1 MSYGTKD
8 IGGDLSVGR
17 NLTAG
22 GNVTARGNARVGHN
36 LRVDGWLEAPNIVG
50 PLKGLYATAESL
62 RGAYPEP
69 RPGWYALVGGT
80 LPAAV
85 YRADRDER
93 GKTVWAATGETGGE
107 FVLYPDRIERE
118 VGELRDD
125 VRGLEGRLLTGAAF
139 ASEETYGTLSLTRP
153 DGTAGASVTIPG
165 MTEGKAGLMT
175 PTRLAAI
182 RSEMTQT
189 AIDALLGVSYET
201 FDDHGTLWLTM
212 PSGNRKGVGIPGMTE
227 GKAGLLTPARL
238 ESLRSEMRTAT
249 ADSVTGIEVEQLD
262 TFARIWSTTQGGRR
276 SIATLLTAM
285 DGETAGL
292 YSPTRH
298 RQVLGLIEKASADG
312 LARDSEAVTFTSE
325 ETYGRVWIKRADGT
339 LASAVVPG
347 MTDGK
352 AGLMTPTRL
361 AALRS
366 EIAQT
371 TTDAIASG
379 TYEAFEAHGTIWLTL
394 PSGNRKGIGIPGM
407 SEGKAGLLTPARL
420 EAIRA
425 EIREASGPL
434 ATRLSALEGLIGAD
448 SDGRINRFNE
458 IVSFLAGVEDTET
471 LEGILTG
478 IATQAAAKAD
488 KTTTDRA
495 LADLRTLVTE
505 AEERL
510 SRENAELRSENAELR
525 ERLAATDGRLEE
537 LAETLQARIGRNE
550 TAIELT
556 ATEAATD
563 NARLRA
569 ETGILPFDGIA
580 VNEEDATW
588 EALSEGS
595 TVYLTEAG
603 HFKMKSDRLT
613 SALADYNEEGEDGAI
628 LARRDRLF
636 RMGNRLYS
644 FDGTA
649 LAAEAEPQSIS
660 EEEIAAAVG

>member
-8 IGGDLSVGR
+8 IGGDFSVGR

-50 PLKGLYATAESL
+50 PLKGLYASGTSL
-62 RGAYPEP
+62 KEAYPEP
-69 RPGWYALVGGT
+69 RPGWWALVGAT
-80 LPAAV
+80 LPADV
-85 YRADRDER
+85 WRAERDER
-93 GKTVWAATGETGGE
+93 GRTVWRATGEKGGE
-107 FVLYPDRIERE
+107 LALYPERIESA
-118 VGELRDD
+118 VAELRDD
-125 VRGLEGRLLTGAAF
+125 VRGVEGRLTTGVAYK
-139 ASEETYGTLSLTRP
+139 ASETYGTLSLTLA
-153 DGTAGASVTIPG
+153 DGTAISVGIPG
-165 MTEGKAGLMT
+165 MTDGNAGLMT

-249 ADSVTGIEVEQLD
+249 SESVTGIEVEQLD

-361 AALRS
+361 AALRG

-371 TTDAIASG
+371 TADAIASG

-434 ATRLSALEGLIGAD
+434 ATRLTALEGLIGAD

-458 IVSFLAGVEDTET
+458 IVSFMAGVEDTET

-488 KTTTDRA
+488 KTTTERA
-495 LADLRTLVTE
+495 LADLRALVTE

-525 ERLAATDGRLEE
+525 ERLAATDGRLVE

-550 TAIELT
+550 TAIERT
-556 ATEAATD
+556 ATEAAAD

-580 VNEEDATW
+580 VNEEDAAW

-595 TVYLTEAG
+595 TAYLTEAG

-613 SALADYNEEGEDGAI
+613 SGLADYNEEGEDGAI

-636 RMGNRLYS
+636 RLGNRLYS